1 MLQIFANNLDT
12 LLVKLVSENVKSES
26 VSLVQNFID
35 EEIVLLVRVR
45 EGDDLVARFINMS
58 KVIIAILD
66 LLFR

>member
-66 LLFR
+66 LFFR

>member
-35 EEIVLLVRVR
+35 KEIVLLVRVR

-66 LLFR
+66 LFFR

>member
-12 LLVKLVSENVKSES
+12 LFVKLVSENVKSES

-35 EEIVLLVRVR
+35 EEIVLLIRVR
-45 EGDDLVARFINMS
+45 EGNDLVARFINMS